1 MKQKQ
6 MKQSRNIVAL
16 SGGVGGAKLALGL
29 SKVLAPDEL
38 TIVTNTGDDFCHM
51 GFPVSPDL
59 DTVMY
64 TLAGL
69 NNTELGWGL
78 KNESWQFMDALEV
91 LGGETWFRLGDRDI
105 ATHTYR
111 REKIAAG
118 LNLQQLTEQLC
129 LALNVQHR
137 LIPMSNDSVA
147 TQVFDGSDWL
157 DFQDYFVRRQ
167 CAPTVTGIRFNGI
180 EQAALSEGFE
190 QALAAVS
197 EIESDTGNALKA
209 VLICPS
215 NPFVSVDPILKLP
228 TVLPKLKQ
236 CSAPVI
242 AVSPIV
248 NGQAIKGPTAK
259 MMAALDMPV
268 SALGVANYYRDI
280 IDGLVIDHADA
291 DAVSEIEAL
300 GIRVK
305 MANSIMISEQDK
317 IALANDC
324 ISFAEQF

>member
-1 MKQKQ
+1 MHQRSQ
-6 MKQSRNIVAL
+6 AYV
-16 SGGVGGAKLALGL
+16 
-29 SKVLAPDEL
+29 
-38 TIVTNTGDDFCHM
+38 
-51 GFPVSPDL
+51 
-59 DTVMY
+59 
-64 TLAGL
+64 
-69 NNTELGWGL
+69 
-78 KNESWQFMDALEV
+78 
-91 LGGETWFRLGDRDI
+91 
-105 ATHTYR
+105 
-111 REKIAAG
+111 
-118 LNLQQLTEQLC
+118 
-129 LALNVQHR
+129 
-137 LIPMSNDSVA
+137 
-147 TQVFDGSDWL
+147 
-157 DFQDYFVRRQ
+157 
-167 CAPTVTGIRFNGI
+167 FNGI

-197 EIESDTGNALKA
+197 EIESDTGNTLKA

-228 TVLPKLKQ
+228 AVLPKLKQ

-291 DAVSEIEAL
+291 DAASEIEAL
-300 GIRVK
+300 GIKVK
-305 MANSIMISEQDK
+305 MANSIMTSEQDK

>member
-1 MKQKQ
+1 MKKS
-6 MKQSRNIVAL
+6 KSIVAL

-29 SKVLAPDEL
+29 SKVLSPDEL
-38 TIVTNTGDDFCHM
+38 TIVTNTGDDFCHL

-78 KNESWQFMDALEV
+78 KNESWQFMDALQV

-105 ATHTYR
+105 ATHTFR

-147 TQVFDGSDWL
+147 TQVFDGNDWL
-157 DFQDYFVRRQ
+157 DFQDYFVRQQ
-167 CAPTVTGIRFNGI
+167 CAPTITNIRFNGI

-190 QALAAVS
+190 QALAAVA
-197 EIESDTGNALKA
+197 DTGNTSASLKA
-209 VLICPS
+209 VVICPS

-228 TVLPKLKQ
+228 AVLPKLKQ

-268 SALGVANYYRDI
+268 SAVGVANYYRDI

-291 DAVSEIEAL
+291 DAASDIEAL
-300 GIRVK
+300 GIQVK
-305 MANSIMISEQDK
+305 LASSIMVTEQDK